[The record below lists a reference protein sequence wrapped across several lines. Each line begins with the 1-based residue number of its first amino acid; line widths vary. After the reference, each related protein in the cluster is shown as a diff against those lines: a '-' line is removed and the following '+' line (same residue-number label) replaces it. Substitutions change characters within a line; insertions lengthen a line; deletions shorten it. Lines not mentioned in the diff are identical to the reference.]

1 MSEDS
6 RKKKAPDS
14 SYLNARNSALR
25 LLSYRSRSERE
36 VGRRLQGRFT
46 EDAINQTI
54 ATLRNQGLLNDMS
67 FAREWREKRERFKP
81 RGAVVI
87 GRELRKLGVDNA
99 IIQEALSDFD
109 ASSNAYQAGSKY
121 AGKLPLDDKSV
132 FKRKLG
138 GFLHRRGFNGEVL
151 GLTVER
157 IWRELLDPLNRHVQG
172 DGQHD

>member
-1 MSEDS
+1 
-6 RKKKAPDS
+6 
-14 SYLNARNSALR
+14 
-25 LLSYRSRSERE
+25 
-36 VGRRLQGRFT
+36 
-46 EDAINQTI
+46 
-54 ATLRNQGLLNDMS
+54 MS